1 MQFRNALAMS
11 VLGACAAGLL
21 LGQEKSAARPPIQ
34 VAQKAKNDAEAKK
47 PSARMPNYYRSLELS
62 DQQREKIL
70 NVLIEHNEQIDELEE
85 QMAEL
90 KEKRD
95 AEVYAVLTANQKAK
109 LAELQMGAKK
119 KRAEKAE
126 KGKKAAEPATE
137 EK

>member
-1 MQFRNALAMS
+1 MQLRKMMVLS
-11 VLGACAAGLL
+11 VVGACAAGLVIA
-21 LGQEKSAARPPIQ
+21 QEKTQPAKTVQ
-34 VAQKAKNDAEAKK
+34 VAQKAKDAETKK
-47 PSARMPNYYRSLELS
+47 PSARMPNYYRNLELT

-126 KGKKAAEPATE
+126 KSKKAAEPATE